1 MRDGVLVLLA
11 IRSGLRRSELAN
23 LERQD
28 IHDNFLIVK
37 QGKGKKDRVVP
48 LSKKVAPLLHEF
60 IKDMPPSQKIF
71 GLNPTSLGMKI
82 KAIAKKAGV
91 PIHTHSLR
99 HIFATTLLESG
110 ANIKQVQE
118 LLGHTN
124 LSTTQV
130 YLAINEKSLSDAIDL
145 LDGHSGKSEDQLP

>member
-1 MRDGVLVLLA
+1 
-11 IRSGLRRSELAN
+11 

-28 IHDNFLIVK
+28 VHDTFLVVK
-37 QGKGKKDRVVP
+37 KGKGQKDRVVP
-48 LSKKVAPLLHEF
+48 LSKDTAKLLHGF
-60 IKDMPPSQKIF
+60 IKDMQPTQKVF

-82 KAIAKKAGV
+82 KALAKKAGV

-99 HIFATTLLESG
+99 HFFATWLLEKG

-124 LSTTQV
+124 ISTTQV
-130 YLAINEKSLSDAIDL
+130 YLSITDKSLTEAIDL
-145 LDGHSGKSEDQLP
+145 LDGHSGKSEGKVPLPSGAIIVSETELD